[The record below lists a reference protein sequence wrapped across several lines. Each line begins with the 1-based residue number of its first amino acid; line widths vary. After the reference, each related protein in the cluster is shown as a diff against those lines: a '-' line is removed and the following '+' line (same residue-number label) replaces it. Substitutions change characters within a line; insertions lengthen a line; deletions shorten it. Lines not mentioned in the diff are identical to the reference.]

1 MGINTGSLFQPY
13 YQNVNNKGVKDLQV
27 KRCLSALCFLFVM
40 MGFIAVPT
48 NGAYA
53 EKEYTI
59 KTFDYVTVDGKDVD
73 SSVKMNSIS
82 NKDIQVTMVLPKQN
96 KEGNW
101 LAYGFTS
108 REALNAF
115 IEKDKQRLQNKI
127 TMMGS
132 GACCTDFYEAKNKG
146 GQYIYWRD
154 GFKNLPS
161 NWNDRI
167 SSLSTAS
174 PSSSYS
180 TTLWEHTSSQGYGK
194 GVSFRHSDWY
204 GKTANMASD
213 WDNKASAIE
222 IK

>member
-1 MGINTGSLFQPY
+1 MFKTKLKKTVGMGIVAAACFI
-13 YQNVNNKGVKDLQV
+13 
-27 KRCLSALCFLFVM
+27 SALPASTVS
-40 MGFIAVPT
+40 A
-48 NGAYA
+48 
-53 EKEYTI
+53 KERNDYTI
-59 KTFDYVTVDGKDVD
+59 ESFHYVTVDGKDVD
-73 SSVKMNSIS
+73 SQINMS
-82 NKDIQVTMVLPKQN
+82 NKADKDIKVTMVLPEQN
-96 KEGNW
+96 QAGDW

-108 REALNAF
+108 RKSLQAF
-115 IEKDKQRLQNKI
+115 IEKDKQRLQDKFKI
-127 TMMGS
+127 TGS
-132 GACCTDFYEAKNKG
+132 GPCCTDFYEYKNKG

-161 NWNDRI
+161 SWNDRI

-180 TTLWEHTSSQGYGK
+180 TTLWEHTSTQGYGK
-194 GVSFRHSDWY
+194 GVLFRHSDWY

>member
-1 MGINTGSLFQPY
+1 MKNLR
-13 YQNVNNKGVKDLQV
+13 VKL
-27 KRCLSALCFLFVM
+27 CLSALCCLFAV
-40 MGFIAVPT
+40 MGFIPVSTGA
-48 NGAYA
+48 AYA

-59 KTFDYVTVDGKDVD
+59 KSYHYLTVDGKDV
-73 SSVKMNSIS
+73 NSQAKVNTVS
-82 NKDIQVTMVLPKQN
+82 DTDIKVTMVLPKQN
-96 KEGNW
+96 KNGDW

-115 IEKDKQRLQNKI
+115 IEKDKQKLQNKVNMI
-127 TMMGS
+127 GS
-132 GACCTDFYEAKNKG
+132 GSCCTDFYESKNKG

-161 NWNDRI
+161 SWNDRI

>member
-1 MGINTGSLFQPY
+1 MR
-13 YQNVNNKGVKDLQV
+13 VKL
-27 KRCLSALCFLFVM
+27 CLSALCCLLAV
-40 MGFIAVPT
+40 MGFIPVSTGA
-48 NGAYA
+48 AYA

-59 KTFDYVTVDGKDVD
+59 NSYHYLTVDGKDVNFQAKANNIAD
-73 SSVKMNSIS
+73 T
-82 NKDIQVTMVLPKQN
+82 DIKVTMVLPKQN
-96 KEGNW
+96 KNGDW

-115 IEKDKQRLQNKI
+115 IEKDKQKLQNKVN
-127 TMMGS
+127 MMGS
-132 GACCTDFYEAKNKG
+132 GSCCTDFYESKNKG

-161 NWNDRI
+161 SWNDRI

>member
-1 MGINTGSLFQPY
+1 
-13 YQNVNNKGVKDLQV
+13 
-27 KRCLSALCFLFVM
+27 
-40 MGFIAVPT
+40 MGFTTGPA

-53 EKEYTI
+53 EKDYTI

-73 SSVKMNSIS
+73 SQGKMNSIS
-82 NKDIQVTMVLPKQN
+82 NKGIKVTMVLPKQN
-96 KEGNW
+96 KDGAW

-115 IEKDKQRLQNKI
+115 IEKDKQRLQNKV
-127 TMMGS
+127 TTMGS
-132 GACCTDFYEAKNKG
+132 GACCTDFYESKNKG

-161 NWNDRI
+161 SWNDRI

-194 GVSFRHSDWY
+194 GVSFR
-204 GKTANMASD
+204 
-213 WDNKASAIE
+213 
-222 IK
+222 

>member
-1 MGINTGSLFQPY
+1 MFKTKLKKTVGMGIVAAACFI
-13 YQNVNNKGVKDLQV
+13 
-27 KRCLSALCFLFVM
+27 SAWPAS
-40 MGFIAVPT
+40 AVSA
-48 NGAYA
+48 N
-53 EKEYTI
+53 ERDDYTI
-59 KTFDYVTVDGKDVD
+59 ESFHYVAVDGKDAD
-73 SSVKMNSIS
+73 SQIKMSNKA
-82 NKDIQVTMVLPKQN
+82 NKDIKVTMVLPKQN
-96 KEGNW
+96 QAGDW

-108 REALNAF
+108 RESLQAF
-115 IEKDKQRLQNKI
+115 IEKDKQRLQDKFKI
-127 TMMGS
+127 TGS
-132 GACCTDFYEAKNKG
+132 GPCCTDFYEYKNKG

-161 NWNDRI
+161 SWNDRI

-180 TTLWEHTSSQGYGK
+180 TTLWEHTSTQGYGK
-194 GVSFRHSDWY
+194 GVLFRHSDWY

>member
-1 MGINTGSLFQPY
+1 LR
-13 YQNVNNKGVKDLQV
+13 VKL
-27 KRCLSALCFLFVM
+27 CLSALCCLFAV
-40 MGFIAVPT
+40 MGFIPVSTGA
-48 NGAYA
+48 AYA

-59 KTFDYVTVDGKDVD
+59 KSYYYLTVDGKDV
-73 SSVKMNSIS
+73 NSQAKVNTVS
-82 NKDIQVTMVLPKQN
+82 DTDIKVTMVLPKQN
-96 KEGNW
+96 KNGDW

-115 IEKDKQRLQNKI
+115 IEKDKQKLQNKVN
-127 TMMGS
+127 MMGS
-132 GACCTDFYEAKNKG
+132 GSCCTDFYESKNKG

-161 NWNDRI
+161 SWNDRI

>member
-1 MGINTGSLFQPY
+1 MGVEKLRIKL
-13 YQNVNNKGVKDLQV
+13 
-27 KRCLSALCFLFVM
+27 CLSVIICCLFVA
-40 MGFIAVPT
+40 MGFTPVSKAET
-48 NGAYA
+48 NA
-53 EKEYTI
+53 EKDYTI
-59 KTFDYVTVDGKDVD
+59 KSFHYLNVDGKDVD
-73 SSVKMNSIS
+73 SQAKVSNIS
-82 NKDIQVTMVLPKQN
+82 NKEIKVTMVLPKQN
-96 KEGNW
+96 KEGDW

-108 REALNAF
+108 RETLLAF
-115 IEKDKQRLQNKI
+115 IEKDKQRLQNKV
-127 TMMGS
+127 TTMGS
-132 GACCTDFYEAKNKG
+132 GSCCTDFYEYKYKG
-146 GQYIYWRD
+146 GNYIYWRD
-154 GFKNLPS
+154 GFTNLS
-161 NWNDRI
+161 SSWNDRI

>member
-1 MGINTGSLFQPY
+1 
-13 YQNVNNKGVKDLQV
+13 VKNLRV
-27 KRCLSALCFLFVM
+27 KLCLSALCCLFAV
-40 MGFIAVPT
+40 MGFIPVSTGA
-48 NGAYA
+48 AYA
-53 EKEYTI
+53 EKEYSI
-59 KTFDYVTVDGKDVD
+59 KSYHYLTVDGKDV
-73 SSVKMNSIS
+73 NSQAKVNTVS
-82 NKDIQVTMVLPKQN
+82 DTDIKVTMVLPKQN
-96 KEGNW
+96 KNGDW

-115 IEKDKQRLQNKI
+115 IEKDKQKLQNKVNMI
-127 TMMGS
+127 GS
-132 GACCTDFYEAKNKG
+132 GSCCTDFYESKNKG

-161 NWNDRI
+161 SWNDRI

>member
-1 MGINTGSLFQPY
+1 LR
-13 YQNVNNKGVKDLQV
+13 VKL
-27 KRCLSALCFLFVM
+27 CLSALCCLFAV
-40 MGFIAVPT
+40 MGFIPVSTGA
-48 NGAYA
+48 AYA

-59 KTFDYVTVDGKDVD
+59 KSYYYLTVDGKDV
-73 SSVKMNSIS
+73 NSQAKVNTVS
-82 NKDIQVTMVLPKQN
+82 DTDIKVTMVLPKQN
-96 KEGNW
+96 KNGDW

-115 IEKDKQRLQNKI
+115 IEKDKQKLQNKV

-132 GACCTDFYEAKNKG
+132 GSCCTDFYESKNKG

-161 NWNDRI
+161 SWNDRI

-180 TTLWEHTSSQGYGK
+180 TTLWEHSSSQGYGK

>member
-1 MGINTGSLFQPY
+1 
-13 YQNVNNKGVKDLQV
+13 
-27 KRCLSALCFLFVM
+27 
-40 MGFIAVPT
+40 
-48 NGAYA
+48 
-53 EKEYTI
+53 
-59 KTFDYVTVDGKDVD
+59 
-73 SSVKMNSIS
+73 MNSIS
-82 NKDIQVTMVLPKQN
+82 NKDIKVTMVLPKQN
-96 KEGNW
+96 KEGAW

-115 IEKDKQRLQNKI
+115 IEKDKQRLQNKV
-127 TMMGS
+127 TTMGS
-132 GACCTDFYEAKNKG
+132 GACCTDFYESKNKG

-161 NWNDRI
+161 SWNDRI